1 MVKTQM
7 FTKLK
12 TQILT
17 TKFLTK
23 LKNFWFD
30 QLDTSTTD
38 EMHLGQ
44 RFAILA
50 MFLLALKKSQK
61 LLNSWLDAV

>member
-23 LKNFWFD
+23 LKNFWLD

-44 RFAILA
+44 RFVILA